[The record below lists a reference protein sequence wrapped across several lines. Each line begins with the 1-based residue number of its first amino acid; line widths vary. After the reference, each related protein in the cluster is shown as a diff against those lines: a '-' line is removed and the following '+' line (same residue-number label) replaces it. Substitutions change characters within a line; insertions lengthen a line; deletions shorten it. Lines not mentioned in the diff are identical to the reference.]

1 MCLGGGGGGG
11 STKAPVAGGYGE
23 VTTTNDGGASSK
35 YSLYDNTGKDITDKY
50 TIDNKKQVVT
60 KGSKS
65 ASDAGTLGAAS
76 YLYTRDA

>member
-23 VTTTNDGGASSK
+23 VTTDNGAGSSK
-35 YSLYDNTGKDITDKY
+35 YSLYDNTGKDITKDYTLDK
-50 TIDNKKQVVT
+50 KKQVVR
-60 KGSKS
+60 KGMEGVG
-65 ASDAGTLGAAS
+65 DQFGLGAAS

>member
-23 VTTTNDGGASSK
+23 VTTDNGAGSSK

-50 TIDNKKQVVT
+50 TIDNKKQVVS
-60 KGSKS
+60 KGSRS
-65 ASDAGTLGAAS
+65 ASDSGASLGAAS